1 MQYYVYCKD
10 NICDPNVTEH
20 PYSCKVSFGLPSLHA
35 LSCTAITMYLL
46 LDFIITRKEIGQV
59 ARFLPDTMT
68 GELRELPPLHT
79 NTLNNVSAI
88 IILIAG
94 LIYTFFVGFLQWEL
108 EVSYLN

>member
-1 MQYYVYCKD
+1 M
-10 NICDPNVTEH
+10 
-20 PYSCKVSFGLPSLHA
+20 L
-35 LSCTAITMYLL
+35 
-46 LDFIITRKEIGQV
+46 
-59 ARFLPDTMT
+59 T

-79 NTLNNVSAI
+79 DTINNVSAI